1 MGVEQTKAV
10 KDKAV
15 AFNVALTALAVLT
28 AAATFAV
35 SLVPSGS
42 WLIGIRI
49 LAGCLAVATAVVG
62 FFKFRNERAFKRQQ
76 EQERVSLDQALRAES
91 RRTSLLINGAM
102 LGTADKLR
110 RISVLDQ
117 ASKDAEISGFR
128 TSIVSKVCDLVQSEA
143 PRAAYFRVQ
152 DLGAQSR
159 VMQSGTYSDSR
170 NREDSFTSEFVEGRG
185 GDQGVWD
192 LIDSGD
198 VEWSNDTNA
207 AVPASRDVSR
217 NRQYRSFVSVAV
229 RADRL
234 AFGMLTA
241 NTLEADGFSHSDVAS
256 IKVLAHL
263 LAAAEAT
270 TMTPARITKA
280 SQQRGN

>member
-1 MGVEQTKAV
+1 MGVDQTKVV
-10 KDKAV
+10 KDRAG
-15 AFNVALTALAVLT
+15 AFNLWLTALAVFT
-28 AAATFAV
+28 AAATFAI
-35 SLVPSGS
+35 SLVPPGS
-42 WLIGIRI
+42 LLVAVRV

-62 FFKFRNERAFKRQQ
+62 YFKFRNERAFKRQQ
-76 EQERVSLDQALRAES
+76 EAERVSLDQALKAES

-110 RISVLDQ
+110 RLSMLDQ
-117 ASKDAEISGFR
+117 ASKDLEISGFR

-152 DLGAQSR
+152 ELGARSR

-170 NREDSFTSEFVEGRG
+170 NREDSFTSEFVEGYG
-185 GDQGVWD
+185 GDQGVWA
-192 LIDSGD
+192 LIDDGD
-198 VEWSNDTNA
+198 IELSNDTNA
-207 AVPASRDVSR
+207 SVPESWDVAR

-241 NTLEADGFSHSDVAS
+241 NTLEADGFSDSDVAS

-270 TMTPARITKA
+270 TMTPARIAKA

>member
-1 MGVEQTKAV
+1 V
-10 KDKAV
+10 
-15 AFNVALTALAVLT
+15 
-28 AAATFAV
+28 
-35 SLVPSGS
+35 
-42 WLIGIRI
+42 
-49 LAGCLAVATAVVG
+49 
-62 FFKFRNERAFKRQQ
+62 
-76 EQERVSLDQALRAES
+76 
-91 RRTSLLINGAM
+91 

-117 ASKDAEISGFR
+117 ASKDVEISGFR

-152 DLGAQSR
+152 DLSAQSR
-159 VMQSGTYSDSR
+159 VMRSGTYSDSR
-170 NREDSFTSEFVEGRG
+170 NREDSFTSEFVQGYG

-192 LIDSGD
+192 QIDSGD
-198 VEWSNDTNA
+198 VELSNYTNA
-207 AVPASRDVSR
+207 TVPASRDGSR

-229 RADRL
+229 RANRL

-241 NTLEADGFSHSDVAS
+241 NTLEADGFSDSDVAS

-263 LAAAEAT
+263 LAAAEAM
-270 TMTPARITKA
+270 TMTPTRITGA